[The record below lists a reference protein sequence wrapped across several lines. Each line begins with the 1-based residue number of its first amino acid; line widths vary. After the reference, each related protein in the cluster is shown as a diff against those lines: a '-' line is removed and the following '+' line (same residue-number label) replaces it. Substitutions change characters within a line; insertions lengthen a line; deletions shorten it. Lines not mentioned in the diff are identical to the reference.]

1 VTEGVQE
8 CRVSDRDGCID
19 ATDRGIPDK
28 GLWLGREEQQM
39 NVTAQ
44 ERRHLDVS
52 GSVSLFV
59 GFGGLRF

>member
-1 VTEGVQE
+1 MLA
-8 CRVSDRDGCID
+8 SDRDGSID
-19 ATDRGIPDK
+19 KTDRGILDE
-28 GLWLGREEQQM
+28 GVWLGHEEQQM